1 MDKVF
6 YLLKNNKWFL
16 FLSISFLLS
25 GIGSSLTQVLVF
37 GQLIELKASNSEIA
51 FNFFFVTISN
61 IIALHFGT
69 KLAYRY
75 RSFNIFIAC
84 ELLSLIGLL
93 IPFYA
98 IEKNSILFFNITT
111 LVPSICSGLIFVSYT
126 SLVKDNFSD
135 EDFEPISIIESIIFS
150 AVTLIGTGLGLIIY
164 RILPPLEFIYF
175 DGLLSI
181 IVLII
186 FVCIKNLH
194 PIQKIEYNL
203 EEISNY
209 SILKLNGIKLQTF
222 ILPLILYSATA
233 PAMALMP
240 TLGKLFPD
248 LNFTFGLTI
257 SAGIALIFSRGIG
270 QVLGP
275 IVLGK
280 IGITKNLKNEK
291 TIIYILL
298 IFIIFYSFIFLIKNI
313 YIILCLIIFAHI
325 LSNIVF
331 SISLYM
337 MYSNFS
343 ENEISYFSTKSYQI
357 GNFILLISSLLSIVL
372 VKYVTPYTAY
382 ITISIAS
389 MLALFFVN
397 NLNKFK

>member
-1 MDKVF
+1 
-6 YLLKNNKWFL
+6 
-16 FLSISFLLS
+16 
-25 GIGSSLTQVLVF
+25 
-37 GQLIELKASNSEIA
+37 
-51 FNFFFVTISN
+51 
-61 IIALHFGT
+61 
-69 KLAYRY
+69 
-75 RSFNIFIAC
+75 
-84 ELLSLIGLL
+84 
-93 IPFYA
+93 
-98 IEKNSILFFNITT
+98 
-111 LVPSICSGLIFVSYT
+111 
-126 SLVKDNFSD
+126 
-135 EDFEPISIIESIIFS
+135 
-150 AVTLIGTGLGLIIY
+150 
-164 RILPPLEFIYF
+164 
-175 DGLLSI
+175 
-181 IVLII
+181 
-186 FVCIKNLH
+186 
-194 PIQKIEYNL
+194 
-203 EEISNY
+203 
-209 SILKLNGIKLQTF
+209 
-222 ILPLILYSATA
+222 
-233 PAMALMP
+233 MALMP

-298 IFIIFYSFIFLIKNI
+298 IFIVFYSFIFLIKNI